1 MQVGVENCASV
12 CSTFEGH
19 LAYKTGSRFFVT
31 LSHCFSYIFLQKMFF
46 LLLSLSHYPPT
57 TMSVGGLRQ
66 LMPLTSM

>member
-46 LLLSLSHYPPT
+46 SCSLFHIT
-57 TMSVGGLRQ
+57 
-66 LMPLTSM
+66 PLPQ